1 MRFLAVPLLLAGL
14 ATAAQAQRKVVY
26 RIEVSGTIEGGLAPY
41 TSRALR
47 EAVEANASAVFL
59 DINTPGGR
67 VDAAEMMADAIRE
80 TPIPVYAFV
89 NPRAYSA
96 GALIALATDGIYM
109 TPGAVLGAAT
119 PVDGQGTKMAE
130 KYVSAMRAE
139 FRALAEQQGLDPRIA
154 EAMVDDKLGVPGLL
168 EPGKLLTLSTAEAIR
183 VGYARAQVG
192 SQAELLTA
200 LDLAGAEVVSVGVNW
215 AESLVRFLT
224 NPLVA
229 PLLLS
234 LGLLGLVFEIKTGA
248 FGLGGVL
255 SLLSLGLFF
264 GSHYLVGLAGWEEVI
279 LLLGGL
285 LAIAVEVFILPGF
298 GVAGILGIILLVLSV
313 VLAMLGSVPSFQDVV
328 QSLAVLA
335 TAIVVT
341 LVVFIAWI
349 RHLPNSTRFRRL
361 ILADGLDS
369 SAGFISA
376 KVRSDLVGQEAR
388 AVTDLRPSGTVVVND
403 ERIDVV
409 TEGDYIKMGST
420 VRIIRA
426 EGHRHVV
433 RAIR

>member
-1 MRFLAVPLLLAGL
+1 MRLLVVPLLLAGL
-14 ATAAQAQRKVVY
+14 ATTAQAQRKVVY
-26 RIEVSGTIEGGLAPY
+26 RIEISGTIEGGLAPY
-41 TSRALR
+41 TARALR

-67 VDAAEMMADAIRE
+67 VDAAEMIADAIRE

-96 GALIALATDGIYM
+96 GALISLATDGIYM

-119 PVDGQGTKMAE
+119 PVDGQGVKMAE

-154 EAMVDDKLGVPGLL
+154 EAMVDDSLGVPGLL
-168 EPGKLLTLSTAEAIR
+168 EPGKLLTLSTAEALR
-183 VGYARAQVG
+183 VGYAKGQVG
-192 SQAELLTA
+192 SQAELLDA
-200 LDLAGAEVVSVGVNW
+200 VGLSGAEIVTVGVNW
-215 AESLVRFLT
+215 AENLVRFLT

-229 PLLLS
+229 PLLLTLGM
-234 LGLLGLVFEIKTGA
+234 LGLIFEIKTGA

-264 GSHYLVGLAGWEEVI
+264 GSHHLVGLAGWEEVI
-279 LLLGGL
+279 LLLCGL
-285 LAIAVEVFILPGF
+285 IAIAVEVFVLPGF

-313 VLAMLGSVPSFQDVV
+313 VLAMLGSIPSFQDVV

-335 TAIVVT
+335 TAMILT
-341 LVVFIAWI
+341 AAVFVAWI
-349 RHLPNSTRFRRL
+349 RHLPNSARFRRL
-361 ILADGLDS
+361 ILAEGLEAS
-369 SAGFISA
+369 EGYVSAAI
-376 KVRSDLVGQEAR
+376 RSDLLGREAL
-388 AVTDLRPSGTVVVND
+388 AVTDLRPAGTVEIDD
-403 ERIDVV
+403 ERVDVV
-409 TEGDYIKMGST
+409 TEGDYIKAGT
-420 VRIIRA
+420 PVRFVRA

-433 RAIR
+433 RAM